1 MKRALRSVCAR
12 RNVRRSAASFCN
24 LKSHGVF
31 NASLQRLAKYRGIS
45 VNKLMEESSTIGLAQ
60 FDAEL
65 RFRALASK
73 GSPGRALAVLDEL
86 DAAFGRTKGRA

>member
-1 MKRALRSVCAR
+1 MATMTIRVPNDRHERLR
-12 RNVRRSAASFCN
+12 
-24 LKSHGVF
+24 
-31 NASLQRLAKYRGIS
+31 QLAKYRGIS
-45 VNKLMEESSTIGLAQ
+45 VNKLMEEFSTIGLAQ

-86 DAAFGRTKGRA
+86 DATFGRTKSPT